1 MFNPQYKM
9 TDEIVS
15 LLTEIAEAKAVIE
28 RAKILPKQE
37 LRLRRQAMVRMAHA
51 STGIEGNEL
60 NIHQVEAL
68 ANHKKIDAT
77 ARDIYEVENY
87 LNALRYISKVVEKK
101 DSISQK
107 VLLKIHQF
115 VTNKTLSDA
124 QSGHFRTSPVYV
136 VRRRLGMP
144 DDIVY
149 TAPEAK
155 KVVALV
161 GDLIKWIQE
170 SKRKEIN
177 PVIVAGVVHQE
188 IASIHPFVDGNGRT
202 ARALATLV
210 LYERGYDFRRL
221 FALED
226 FYNEDRPSYYQA
238 INIGK
243 NYEERKTDLTGWLTY
258 FVTGFK
264 KEIDHVRSQ
273 VITLGR
279 KGVDVG
285 VESQVYLE
293 PEQIKILDF
302 LEGVGRITVKDV
314 VDILNCPKRTAQF
327 NLLKLKKIKLITQVG
342 RGPTT
347 AYIVSE

>member
-1 MFNPQYKM
+1 M
-9 TDEIVS
+9 TDKIVS
-15 LLTEIAEAKAVIE
+15 LLTEIAEAKAIIE

-37 LRLRRQAMVRMAHA
+37 LRLRRQAMVRMSHA

-68 ANHKKIDAT
+68 ANHKKIDAA

-101 DSISQK
+101 EPISQK
-107 VLLKIHQF
+107 VLLKIHQL
-115 VTNKTLSDA
+115 VTNKTLPDV

-136 VRRRLGMP
+136 VRRKLGKP
-144 DDIVY
+144 DEIVY

-155 KVVALV
+155 KVAGLTAY
-161 GDLIKWIQE
+161 LIAWIEE
-170 SKRKEIN
+170 SKTKNVN
-177 PVIVAGVVHQE
+177 PVVVAGVVHQE
-188 IASIHPFVDGNGRT
+188 IATIHPFVDGNGRT

-210 LYERGYDFRRL
+210 LYARGYDFRRL

-226 FYNEDRPSYYQA
+226 YYNKERPSYYQA

-264 KEIDHVRSQ
+264 EEIDRVKTQ
-273 VITLGR
+273 VVVLGR
-279 KGVDVG
+279 KGVSAG
-285 VESQVYLE
+285 IESQVYIE
-293 PEQIKILDF
+293 PEQVKILDF
-302 LEGVGRITVKDV
+302 IEEVGRITVNDV

-327 NLLKLKKIKLITQVG
+327 HLLKLKKIRLIVQVG

-347 AYIVSE
+347 AYVVSE